1 MHTHMHT
8 HSTYGESFLILVQ
21 NAVLCFQIRSNV
33 SECVCVCVF
42 MRGREIRSPCVCV
55 CVCVVCVYVCAC
67 ACACVCV
74 CVSVCFWHPA
84 IKLGL
89 KLRPIPKPVS

>member
-8 HSTYGESFLILVQ
+8 HSTYGESFFILVQ

-42 MRGREIRSPCVCV
+42 VCVHERERDQVPMCVCV
-55 CVCVVCVYVCAC
+55 LCV
-67 ACACVCV
+67 
-74 CVSVCFWHPA
+74 
-84 IKLGL
+84 
-89 KLRPIPKPVS
+89 